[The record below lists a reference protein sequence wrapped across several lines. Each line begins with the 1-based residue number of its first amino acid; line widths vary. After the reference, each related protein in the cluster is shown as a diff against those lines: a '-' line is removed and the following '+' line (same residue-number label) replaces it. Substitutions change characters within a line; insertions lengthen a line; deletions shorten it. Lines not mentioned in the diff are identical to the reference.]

1 MDRGQKPSKTK
12 NHNKRTIA
20 PIFSV
25 CYGPFLSICAFTLP
39 RMASYLS
46 FVSMHHST
54 RLPFRCLVFVR
65 ERFGRRLPLYQRNRD
80 SPVRYYYD
88 YCYYHSFIIC
98 AVFTVVAMTYGT
110 TIRNRHV
117 SPKLGRVLAITKGG
131 QEGIFR
137 RRRHYENA
145 YNKKIVLC
153 VSFVNGFKD
162 REVIL
167 INSLFIAILQ
177 ERSLV
182 VSVLPVTRPCISTE
196 AKHKTKVT
204 TNILIPN

>member
-1 MDRGQKPSKTK
+1 ML
-12 NHNKRTIA
+12 RTISFYLCLYA
-20 PIFSV
+20 ASD
-25 CYGPFLSICAFTLP
+25 GKLSF
-39 RMASYLS
+39 RLS

-54 RLPFRCLVFVR
+54 LLPFRCLVFVH
-65 ERFGRRLPLYQRNRD
+65 ERFGRRRPLYQRNRD

-110 TIRNRHV
+110 TVRNRHV
-117 SPKLGRVLAITKGG
+117 SPKLRRVLATTKGG
-131 QEGIFR
+131 QEGILR

-204 TNILIPN
+204 TNILIPNRFSPQI